1 MGVVGEDQRKLR
13 IRRDGRADCGNRG
26 IHNLGGN
33 RRELRLGRP
42 VAGLDQ
48 EIDGDR
54 PGLRLGFLAPGRRR
68 QVASPRLAV
77 EAAS

>member
-1 MGVVGEDQRKLR
+1 MGVIGEDQRKLR
-13 IRRDGRADCGNRG
+13 IRGERRADCGDGGVHNFRG
-26 IHNLGGN
+26 K

-54 PGLRLGFLAPGRRR
+54 PGLRLRFLALRSGGQIP
-68 QVASPRLAV
+68 SPRLAV